1 MATDPIVRTGVTM
14 AMSQF
19 TDVSRPQS
27 ALAKSIHDHWLLA
40 EGIVLTIL
48 GLLAF
53 LIPPLATLGVT
64 IILGWLLLV
73 SGTMGLMTT
82 FWARQAP
89 GFWWSLIS
97 AVLGI
102 GAGLVLLASPVSGA
116 ISLTLVLIV
125 FFVIE
130 GIASIMYALEHRQ
143 RPSGRWGWMLFSG
156 IVDLFLAGMILAGLP
171 GTAAWAPGLLVGIN
185 MIFGGAALVAMAL
198 HSRKG
203 FAT

>member
-1 MATDPIVRTGVTM
+1 M
-14 AMSQF
+14 AMSQSI
-19 TDVSRPQS
+19 DVSRLQS
-27 ALAKSIHDHWLLA
+27 AFANSIHDHRLLFLA

-53 LIPPLATLGVT
+53 LIPPLAILGVT

-73 SGTMGLMTT
+73 SGIMGLMTT

-102 GAGLVLLASPVSGA
+102 GAGLVLLASPLSGA

-125 FFVIE
+125 FYVIA
-130 GIASIMYALEHRQ
+130 GIASTMYALERRQ
-143 RPSGRWGWMLFSG
+143 RPSGRWGWTLFSG
-156 IVDLFLAGMILAGLP
+156 IV
-171 GTAAWAPGLLVGIN
+171 
-185 MIFGGAALVAMAL
+185 GGA
-198 HSRKG
+198 SSSQG
-203 FAT
+203 